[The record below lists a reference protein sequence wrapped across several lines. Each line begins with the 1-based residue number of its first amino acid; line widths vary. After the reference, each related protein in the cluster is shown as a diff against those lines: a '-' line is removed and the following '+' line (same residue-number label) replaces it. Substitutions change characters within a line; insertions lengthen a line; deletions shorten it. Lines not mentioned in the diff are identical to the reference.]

1 MSDLE
6 NVRKRLE
13 ENRKEKEALE
23 LEMAMMEAEPN
34 RKILVKMIEENKD
47 LNMKIA
53 GLRADEVRVVASN
66 FVVLFDRA
74 MEDSEAELNAMREK
88 VEQKRQRARERAER
102 NKRDKER
109 MEAERKREISE
120 QFQKSQ
126 ISQPMN
132 GQNGY
137 YGQ

>member
-66 FVVLFDRA
+66 FVALFDRA

-120 QFQKSQ
+120 QFQKAQ

>member
-6 NVRKRLE
+6 NVRKRLK

-53 GLRADEVRVVASN
+53 GLRADEVRVFASN
-66 FVVLFDRA
+66 F
-74 MEDSEAELNAMREK
+74 
-88 VEQKRQRARERAER
+88 RQ
-102 NKRDKER
+102 
-109 MEAERKREISE
+109 S
-120 QFQKSQ
+120 
-126 ISQPMN
+126 N
-132 GQNGY
+132 GRQ
-137 YGQ
+137 

>member
-1 MSDLE
+1 MNDLE

-47 LNMKIA
+47 LNTKIA

-66 FVVLFDRA
+66 FVALFDRA
-74 MEDSEAELNAMREK
+74 MEDSEAELSAMRAK

-102 NKRDKER
+102 NKKDKER

-120 QFQKSQ
+120 QFQKAQ
-126 ISQPMN
+126 IAQPMN